1 MWMAE
6 AAIQRSLV
14 WAPAASGWP
23 TIQQG
28 RTSTTAARK
37 RKPRDAIVFASVYD
51 ELPTPA
57 AGLLRLARDK
67 AGLSQAELARR
78 AGVPA
83 SMVSAYE
90 RDRRQPT
97 LAILLS
103 LLKAA
108 GYEVRM
114 HLAPYD
120 DHDDVLAEQLRGEPT
135 EDRERWERYQQARVE
150 EDRRFVDAELRRL
163 AKTARR

>member
-1 MWMAE
+1 
-6 AAIQRSLV
+6 
-14 WAPAASGWP
+14 
-23 TIQQG
+23 
-28 RTSTTAARK
+28 
-37 RKPRDAIVFASVYD
+37 VFVSVYD

-67 AGLSQAELARR
+67 AGITQAELARR

-97 LAILLS
+97 LATLLR

-108 GYEVRM
+108 GYELRM

-120 DHDDVLAEQLRGEPT
+120 DHDDVLAEQFQ
-135 EDRERWERYQQARVE
+135 RWPKADQDAWESYQRARIE
-150 EDRRFVDAELRRL
+150 EARAYMSELTLRR
-163 AKTARR
+163 TGTSR

>member
-1 MWMAE
+1 
-6 AAIQRSLV
+6 
-14 WAPAASGWP
+14 
-23 TIQQG
+23 
-28 RTSTTAARK
+28 
-37 RKPRDAIVFASVYD
+37 VFVSVYD

-97 LAILLS
+97 LATLLR

-108 GYEVRM
+108 GYELRM

-120 DHDDVLAEQLRGEPT
+120 DHDDVLADQLRRQST
-135 EDRERWERYQQARVE
+135 EDQERWERYQRMRVE
-150 EDRRFVDAELRRL
+150 EDRRFVDAEIRRL
-163 AKTARR
+163 PTAAKTTSR